1 VERVAHVAAWLLA
14 PVMLAAMIA
23 VTGPTNLMGDFRA
36 FYCAGSAIGEG
47 ANPYLEEPLHGCE
60 QRARPPSPP
69 AFLPAVTVPAPLPPG
84 ILALFV
90 PLAQLP
96 FWLAATIYGLLS
108 VAAMSTAVVV
118 FARVTGVSSIVLNLA
133 FAGITASQ
141 TYFLGQP
148 TTFAFL
154 ALAAAAFFVRAE
166 RPIAASACA
175 VAAIVEPHLALPA
188 LLALLV
194 ARPRTRGP
202 IVAFGALLAAAG
214 AFALGPATSI
224 AYVRDVIPA
233 HALSNAY
240 EWQFSLTSILTSAG
254 VDANTAVRWGE
265 AMYAVMTVA
274 GIAVALRVWRTTG
287 DAAAL
292 VLVPPAFA
300 VFGGVHVHFQQLA
313 IAFPAILAI
322 GVRAPRLRGL
332 AFTGV
337 ALAMIPW
344 NVISAS
350 LMTGF
355 IPVIIGW
362 FGYLSFGARRGLV
375 LTLVA
380 AAISI
385 SVLLLALAGF
395 GPGAT
400 HVVAAVYPPD
410 ALAERSWGDFSRA
423 ILARPSVLMQW
434 LRVPVLAGL
443 ALGLTA
449 LTRAAFAI

>member
-1 VERVAHVAAWLLA
+1 VERVALIVAWLLA
-14 PVMLAAMIA
+14 PAMLVAMIA

-36 FYCAGSAIGEG
+36 FYCAGSAIDAG

-60 QRARPPSPP
+60 LRARPPRPP
-69 AFLPAVTVPAPLPPG
+69 AFLPAVTVPAPLPPS
-84 ILALFV
+84 ILVLFA
-90 PLAQLP
+90 PLARLP
-96 FWLAATIYGLLS
+96 FALAATIYGTLS
-108 VAAMSTAVVV
+108 MAAMIAAVVL

-133 FAGITASQ
+133 FAAITAGQ

-154 ALAAAAFFVRAE
+154 ALAAAAFFARAE

-175 VAAIVEPHLALPA
+175 VAAVIEPHLALPA

-194 ARPRTRGP
+194 ARPATRVP

-254 VDANTAVRWGE
+254 VDANTAVHWGE
-265 AMYAVMTVA
+265 AMYAGMTVA

-287 DAAAL
+287 ESAAL
-292 VLVPPAFA
+292 VLIPPAFA

-313 IAFPAILAI
+313 IAFPAILPVA
-322 GVRAPRLRGL
+322 VRSPRVRGL
-332 AFTGV
+332 ASWGV

-350 LMTGF
+350 LMTAF
-355 IPVIIGW
+355 TPLIVGW
-362 FGYLSFGARRGLV
+362 FGYVMLGARRGLV

-380 AAISI
+380 GAISL
-385 SVLLLALAGF
+385 SVLVLALTGF

-400 HVVAAVYPPD
+400 HFVAATYPPN

-434 LRVPVLAGL
+434 LRIPVLTGL

-449 LTRAAFAI
+449 ITRAAFAR

>member
-1 VERVAHVAAWLLA
+1 VERFAHVAAWLLA

-36 FYCAGSAIGEG
+36 FYCAGEAIGHG
-47 ANPYLEEPLHGCE
+47 ANPYLEEPLHDCE

-69 AFLPAVTVPAPLPPG
+69 AFQPAVTVPAPLPPG
-84 ILALFV
+84 ILVLFV
-90 PLAQLP
+90 PLARLP
-96 FWLAATIYGLLS
+96 FASAATIYGLLS
-108 VAAMSTAVVV
+108 IAAMMTAVAL
-118 FARVTGVSSIVLNLA
+118 FARITGVSTIVLNLA

-166 RPIAASACA
+166 RPIAASMCA

-194 ARPRTRGP
+194 ARPQTRWP
-202 IVAFGALLAAAG
+202 IVAFGALVTIVG
-214 AFALGPATSI
+214 ALALGPATSI

-254 VDANTAVRWGE
+254 VDANAAVRWGE
-265 AMYAVMTVA
+265 AMYAVMTLA
-274 GIAVALRVWRTTG
+274 GIVVALRVWRTSG
-287 DAAAL
+287 EGAAL
-292 VLVPPAFA
+292 VLIPPAFA

-313 IAFPAILAI
+313 IAFPAILAVA
-322 GVRAPRLRGL
+322 VRTPRRRGL
-332 AFTGV
+332 ASTGV

-350 LMTGF
+350 LMTVF
-355 IPVIIGW
+355 TPLVVGW
-362 FGYLSFGARRGLV
+362 FGYITLGARRGLV
-375 LTLVA
+375 LTLAA
-380 AAISI
+380 AAISL
-385 SVLLLALAGF
+385 SVLVLALTGF

-400 HVVAAVYPPD
+400 HFVAAVYPPS

-434 LRVPVLAGL
+434 VRVPVLTGL

-449 LTRAAFAI
+449 ITRSAFEI